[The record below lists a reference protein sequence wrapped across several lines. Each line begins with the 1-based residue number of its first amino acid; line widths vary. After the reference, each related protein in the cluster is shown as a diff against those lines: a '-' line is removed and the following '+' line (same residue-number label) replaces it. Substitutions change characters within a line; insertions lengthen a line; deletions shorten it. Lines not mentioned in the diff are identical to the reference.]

1 MRFSNELNECWKYQN
16 KGGKVPSNK
25 WIAAISQQAT
35 RRCILTVEDGANQS
49 NREETGRTVQ
59 GILIVLCKFLFFTR
73 TVQEK
78 EF

>member
-1 MRFSNELNECWKYQN
+1 MLEVSKQR
-16 KGGKVPSNK
+16 GKVPSNK

-35 RRCILTVEDGANQS
+35 WRCVLTVEDGANQS

-59 GILIVLCKFLFFTR
+59 
-73 TVQEK
+73 EK